1 MSRNWEVARR
11 QVSEW
16 YALVERCR
24 ATLAK
29 AQSYEPLNS
38 EQAAELLL
46 REHPE
51 LQDLR
56 QARNAVDYVD
66 GRKGRKARR

>member
-1 MSRNWEVARR
+1 MSRNWEATRERVR
-11 QVSEW
+11 QW

-24 ATLAK
+24 VTFAK
-29 AQSYEPLNS
+29 AHSFEPMSS
-38 EQAAELLL
+38 EQAAEMLL

-56 QARNAVDYVD
+56 QARNAVEYIV
-66 GRKGRKARR
+66 GRKGKR